1 VLRFSRFAA
10 ALWLLL
16 IIHGASAQ
24 DQAAR
29 EVPPAWLNLVG
40 AYKARIS
47 ETLKGTVYR
56 REDTQQEVNKRGE
69 VKDSDTTFF
78 LVERDLEGKRT
89 MTEIDRFGNA
99 LEEKKVESDD
109 DEDTTTMKVG
119 PLEPFKGENR
129 EQYDFR
135 LLEVGEAGKA
145 TIAYAPRDGDNFKG
159 DGFQGEITM
168 DTLTGAPLHI
178 VGAPA
183 PLPKRMKEMTM
194 DLTFEPLIDSVYVPS
209 RAVTRGL
216 AGFLFFKFRF
226 RVEQEFTDY
235 RRVGTRV
242 LDEEE

>member
-1 VLRFSRFAA
+1 VLRFSKFAA

-29 EVPPAWLNLVG
+29 EVPLAWLDLVDSYR
-40 AYKARIS
+40 ANIS
-47 ETLKGTVYR
+47 ETLKGTTHLRQDV
-56 REDTQQEVNKRGE
+56 QQEVNKKGE

-78 LVERDLEGKRT
+78 LVERDLQGKRT
-89 MTEIDRFGNA
+89 MTQLDHLGNA
-99 LEEKKVESDD
+99 LGEKKVESDED
-109 DEDTTTMKVG
+109 DTTTMKVG
-119 PLEPFKGENR
+119 PLEPFKKENR

-135 LLEVGEAGKA
+135 LVEIGEAGRA
-145 TIAYAPRDGDNFKG
+145 TIAYAPHDGDDFKG
-159 DGFQGEITM
+159 DGFQAEVVI

-178 VGAPA
+178 VGAPT

-235 RRVGTRV
+235 RRVATRV
-242 LDEEE
+242 MDEEE